1 MEKREQIQHMYSN
14 PLFRVGF
21 QKWVYGAGTVLQME
35 FKCFSAK
42 PQMQIISTPDQ
53 VSVLK
58 ILRIDRLNKRLNCT
72 WSSHRHQWE
81 FRTRSKTKYR
91 FGCSSYVDRMEGSLS
106 FDQQC
111 PLRQMVLTGNCSRIT
126 LHPYLFTQENIS

>member
-1 MEKREQIQHMYSN
+1 M
-14 PLFRVGF
+14 
-21 QKWVYGAGTVLQME
+21 LQME

-72 WSSHRHQWE
+72 WSSHWHQQE

-106 FDQQC
+106 FDQ
-111 PLRQMVLTGNCSRIT
+111 
-126 LHPYLFTQENIS
+126 